1 LVGDPA
7 KPFAVEIARWL
18 DQMGPAA
25 LRAATLVGEGVR
37 SLRSRVRTP
46 DEDRLLKVSLR
57 NSGELALREFVNGWR
72 PDGSAS
78 AVVLYED
85 RRLPGLFLE
94 VDYPV
99 TLMTTRAFA
108 RVIAGWGINIDSV
121 AALERISD
129 LYDLKPALIGE
140 VDPDVPVDLRK
151 LPQPFPE
158 DDTP

>member
-1 LVGDPA
+1 
-7 KPFAVEIARWL
+7 
-18 DQMGPAA
+18 
-25 LRAATLVGEGVR
+25 
-37 SLRSRVRTP
+37 
-46 DEDRLLKVSLR
+46 
-57 NSGELALREFVNGWR
+57 GWR